1 MIRFAVE
8 GDLPQILEVYA
19 PYVLN
24 TAYSFEYTV
33 PTLEVFT
40 QRFRDITALL
50 PWLVWE
56 EDGQVLGYAYASR
69 PWSRPGYSWDAEIS
83 IYLAPQIHGK
93 GIGRKLC
100 TALEEILWRQGYRCI
115 YSVITSS
122 NEGSIAFHKH
132 LGYRFVAEFPG
143 CGYKHGQRLGTVWL
157 EKQANFVDY
166 PYSFPVPWYTVV
178 ENDGELHDILDSLS
192 LS

>member
-8 GDLPQILEVYA
+8 ADLPQILEVYA

-33 PTLEVFT
+33 PTLDVFT
-40 QRFRDITALL
+40 QRFRDITAQL

-56 EDGQVLGYAYASR
+56 ENGQVLGYAYASR

-100 TALEEILWRQGYRCI
+100 TALEKILWLQGYRCI

-122 NEGSIAFHKH
+122 NKGSIAFHER

-143 CGYKHGQRLGTVWL
+143 CGYKLGQRLGTVWL
-157 EKQANFVDY
+157 EKQADFVDY
-166 PYSFPVPWYTVV
+166 PHSFPVPWYTVV